1 MRSKA
6 ELVSLVSR
14 TEHAQTKKVEKR
26 KTKMKKTDMLR
37 KQSGES
43 VESVLKKKRKAMS
56 GRIYRNAKVLSL
68 E

>member
-1 MRSKA
+1 MHK
-6 ELVSLVSR
+6 L
-14 TEHAQTKKVEKR
+14 KKWKSEKNE
-26 KTKMKKTDMLR
+26 KKTDMLR

-56 GRIYRNAKVLSL
+56 ARIYRNTKVLSL